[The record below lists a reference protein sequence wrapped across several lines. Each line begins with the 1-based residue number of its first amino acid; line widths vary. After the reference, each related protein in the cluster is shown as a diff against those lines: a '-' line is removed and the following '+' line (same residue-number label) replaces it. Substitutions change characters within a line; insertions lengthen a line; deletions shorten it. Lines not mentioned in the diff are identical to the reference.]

1 MRMQVFASLS
11 LSSPEP
17 EPAGIAAHSE
27 QVVILNP
34 IKVKLRLVI
43 TSIIPLNE
51 WLFEHLF

>member
-1 MRMQVFASLS
+1 MQVFASLS